1 MQLDLENINLNKE
14 KILNNKSNKTKLYVF
29 INIVNLCLII
39 SIYNSYS
46 NIW

>member
-14 KILNNKSNKTKLYVF
+14 KILNKKSNKMKLYVV

-46 NIW
+46 NI

>member
-1 MQLDLENINLNKE
+1 MQFDLENINLNKE
-14 KILNNKSNKTKLYVF
+14 KTLNKKSNKMRLYVV
-29 INIVNLCLII
+29 INIVNLYLII